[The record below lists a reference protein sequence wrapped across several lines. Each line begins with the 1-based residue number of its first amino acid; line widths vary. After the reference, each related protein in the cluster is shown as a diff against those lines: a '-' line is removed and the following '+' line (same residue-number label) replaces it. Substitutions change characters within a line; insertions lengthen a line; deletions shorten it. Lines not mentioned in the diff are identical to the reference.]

1 MFRSRLSRCLLL
13 AVMLAALAPAAASAQ
28 PLAPATLSCSPT
40 CSTAPAATAPVPACL
55 PTCGSAAHGTNQPSD
70 AGLAAHRLD
79 LSDQAAAATVQ
90 ASDAGLAARRR
101 DLSVPPAAATSQP
114 ACLPTCGSA
123 SVAPRVTPV
132 SPSTL
137 AKSNAL
143 NPPPPAAAG

>member
-1 MFRSRLSRCLLL
+1 MSRSRLSRCLLL

-28 PLAPATLSCSPT
+28 PLAP
-40 CSTAPAATAPVPACL
+40 TAPAGNAPAPACL
-55 PTCGSAAHGTNQPSD
+55 PTCGSAAHAANQPSD

-90 ASDAGLAARRR
+90 SSDAGLAAHRR
-101 DLSVPPAAATSQP
+101 DLSVPTAAATARP

-132 SPSTL
+132 SPSPL
-137 AKSNAL
+137 ARANAL
-143 NPPPPAAAG
+143 NPSTAAARG